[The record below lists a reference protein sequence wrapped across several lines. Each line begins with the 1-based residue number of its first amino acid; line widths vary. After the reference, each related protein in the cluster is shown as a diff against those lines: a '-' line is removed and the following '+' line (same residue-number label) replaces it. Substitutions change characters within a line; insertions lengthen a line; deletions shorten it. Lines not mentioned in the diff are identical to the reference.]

1 MAKSKQQ
8 EFKSLARYIID
19 KTDTNTY
26 RAGNLVGWKH
36 LNVSTEFMES
46 VGERNSLLELAHLLD
61 DSTEVGRR
69 G

>member
-26 RAGNLVGWKH
+26 RAGNLVGCVNGVKGICRR
-36 LNVSTEFMES
+36 TKQT
-46 VGERNSLLELAHLLD
+46 VGAGALFGGEY
-61 DSTEVGRR
+61 
-69 G
+69 